1 MQTFRAVLQDK
12 YLLKFLK
19 KMRSVN
25 EPFLKSFL
33 PGGVPY
39 WECNYT
45 HAIYM
50 FYWEFLKLAL

>member
-45 HAIYM
+45 HVIYM
-50 FYWEFLKLAL
+50 FY

>member
-1 MQTFRAVLQDK
+1 MQTFRAVLQNK
-12 YLLKFLK
+12 YLLKFKK

-25 EPFLKSFL
+25 ESFLKSFL

-45 HAIYM
+45 YVIYM
-50 FYWEFLKLAL
+50 FY